1 MKIKRFFAKD
11 VRQAIHQVRTE
22 LGPDAVILSNR
33 QVPGGI
39 EIVAAIDY
47 DEALIGGFAAEEA
60 EAGAAAV
67 GSTAQETAPHEPVP
81 RPEPAAPRAAPQGPQ
96 IVWSQEP
103 TLVEMRSEIHH
114 LRGILEHQV
123 SGLAWGDFTR
133 RHPLRARL
141 LRSLMALGLHPE
153 LCKQVADQASES
165 NDFIQLWRDALGIVA
180 GRLPIAEEDIL
191 SDGGVV
197 ALVGPTGVGKTT
209 MVAKLAARFILRHG
223 ARSVALVSTDNYR
236 IGAHDQLR
244 TYGRILGVPVRT
256 ASDREQLRETL
267 TDLADKRLVL
277 IDTAGMSQRDQRLN
291 DQLSAIRDAEPTI
304 MTYLVLSAT
313 TGASGL
319 DEVVRSYKSTN
330 LHGCIFTKLDETA
343 NLGGALATAIK
354 HTLPVAYVGDGQ
366 RVPEDVHRARAHN
379 LVNRCVAIARQFG
392 EQPDNEILAEA
403 FGSMTANAYV

>member
-22 LGPDAVILSNR
+22 MGPDAVILSNR
-33 QVPGGI
+33 QVLGGI
-39 EIVAAIDY
+39 EIVAALDY
-47 DEALIGGFAAEEA
+47 DEALVGGFAP
-60 EAGAAAV
+60 
-67 GSTAQETAPHEPVP
+67 QEVEP
-81 RPEPAAPRAAPQGPQ
+81 PAAPSRGVEETDQGDEMPPSQERPPRPAPQAPQ

-103 TLVEMRSEIHH
+103 TLVEMRSEIQR

-141 LRSLMALGLHPE
+141 LRSLMALGLHST
-153 LCKQVADQASES
+153 LCQQVADQASETS
-165 NDFIQLWRDALGIVA
+165 DFTQLWREALGIVA
-180 GRLPIAEEDIL
+180 SHLPIAEEDIL
-191 SDGGVV
+191 SEGGVV

-244 TYGRILGVPVRT
+244 TYGRIIGVPVRT
-256 ASDREQLRETL
+256 AGDKEQLRESL
-267 TDLADKRLVL
+267 VDLADKRLVL
-277 IDTAGMSQRDQRLN
+277 IDTAGMGQRDQRLAE
-291 DQLSAIRDAEPTI
+291 QLAAIHEAESTI
-304 MTYLVLSAT
+304 KTYLVLAGTSY
-313 TGASGL
+313 ASGL
-319 DEVVRSYKSTN
+319 DEVVRSYKSAN
-330 LHGCIFTKLDETA
+330 LHGCILTKLDETTS
-343 NLGGALATAIK
+343 LGGALSIAVK
-354 HTLPVAYVGDGQ
+354 HTLPIAYVGDGQ

-392 EQPDNEILAEA
+392 EQPNNEILAEA
-403 FGSMTANAYV
+403 FGSMAANAYV